1 MRIKKIGSSPLT
13 GTIFYGTLET
23 KTSMWVGDKIDVTE
37 ECVAATAEHMRHI
50 KKDYCYKTSDGKYL
64 VLSTE
69 VHDTLPDR
77 FK

>member
-1 MRIKKIGSSPLT
+1 MRIKKIGTSPLT

-37 ECVAATAEHMRHI
+37 ECVAAAAEHMRHI
-50 KKDYCYKTSDGKYL
+50 KKDYCYKTTDGKYL
-64 VLSTE
+64 VLSAE

>member
-1 MRIKKIGSSPLT
+1 MRIKKIGTSPLT

-37 ECVAATAEHMRHI
+37 ECVAAAAEHMRHI

-64 VLSTE
+64 VLSAE

>member
-1 MRIKKIGSSPLT
+1 
-13 GTIFYGTLET
+13 
-23 KTSMWVGDKIDVTE
+23 MWVGDKIDVTE

-64 VLSTE
+64 VLSAE